1 MPLPLSLL
9 DRTRTRTGHPDASSL
24 TRTVDRAVHA
34 ETAGYHRF
42 WVAEHHGVPG
52 IGSGVP
58 ALMVQAVAS
67 ATSGIRVGSGGVML
81 PNHRPFVVAEQFA
94 MLVALHGDRI
104 DLGVG
109 RSLGFTRPVREA
121 LGAGREEAQPEVFQ
135 ADIRALR
142 DFLTGDGPVTI
153 RPAGLTAPPVFVLG
167 TGSGLATAAEL
178 GLPVVVGGPALRAG
192 RETFDAY
199 RESFRPSGQGDEPY
213 VVASLDVLVADS
225 AREARELALPEA
237 WAMAVSRRD
246 GAFPPLMPTADV
258 PSQMSEREQRA
269 VDQVLGGSIY
279 GTEDEVMTRL
289 TALVD
294 ETGADEVMST
304 GSTYD
309 TDALLESDRRLA
321 AAWHSA

>member
-1 MPLPLSLL
+1 MQLPLSLL
-9 DRTRTRTGHPDASSL
+9 DRTRTRTGHPDAASL
-24 TRTVDRAVHA
+24 TRTVDRATHA
-34 ETAGYHRF
+34 ERVGYHRF

-58 ALMVQAVAS
+58 ALMVQAVAA

-94 MLVALHGDRI
+94 TLVALHGERV

-121 LGAGREEAQPEVFQ
+121 LGAGREQAEPDVFR
-135 ADIRALR
+135 ADVRALR
-142 DFLTGDGPVTI
+142 DFLAGEGPVTV
-153 RPAGLTAPPVFVLG
+153 RPAGVAPPPVFVLG

-192 RETFDAY
+192 REAFDGY
-199 RESFRPSGQGDEPY
+199 REGFRPSAPGDEPY

-237 WAMAVSRRD
+237 WSMAVSRRD
-246 GAFPPLMPTADV
+246 GAFPPLMPADDV
-258 PSQMSEREQRA
+258 PTDLTERERRT
-269 VDQVLGGSIY
+269 VDQVLRGSVH

-289 TALVD
+289 ATLV
-294 ETGADEVMST
+294 EQTGADEVMST

-321 AAWHSA
+321 AAWRFA